1 MVIGSS
7 RNMVITKL
15 DRRHKFAS
23 SIFEYMICFKKISW
37 YSSQDKGVVGFV
49 EAQKWFTE
57 NYGFSTEIDLLAVL
71 HNTKNFSQ
79 SVEMPNYLK
88 ETKWAYSTSPNRV
101 GLRIYTNEAELSFFY
116 LTFSG

>member
-1 MVIGSS
+1 M
-7 RNMVITKL
+7 
-15 DRRHKFAS
+15 
-23 SIFEYMICFKKISW
+23 FEYMIRFKKISW
-37 YSSQDKGVVGFV
+37 YSQQDKGVIGFI

-71 HNTKNFSQ
+71 DNTYTFPPA
-79 SVEMPNYLK
+79 VDVPEYLK
-88 ETKWAYSTSPNRV
+88 KPLWAYSTSPNRV